1 MSTPLRGWGGGVERR
16 VVIVCLALSA
26 TFLFLVRALFPLLL
40 VFNSVWRLNPNNVV
54 LGKQKRTNK
63 NIKEDDMWNKQSIF
77 WELTYWKDL
86 DVRHSIDVM
95 HVEKNVCESL
105 LGTLLNT
112 YGKTRD
118 HGHARADLKNGN

>member
-1 MSTPLRGWGGGVERR
+1 
-16 VVIVCLALSA
+16 VVTVCLALSA

-40 VFNSVWRLNPNNVV
+40 VFNSVRRLNPNNVV

-86 DVRHSIDVM
+86 DVRHSGGVRHI
-95 HVEKNVCESL
+95 EKNVCESL

-112 YGKTRD
+112 NGKTRD